1 MQMEISERAKNISPS
16 LTLAITAK
24 AKAMKAQG
32 LDIVSFGAGEPDFN
46 TPDYIIE
53 AAKYA
58 LDKGMTKYTPV
69 PGTLELRRAIADKL
83 TRDTGVEYAPEQIVV
98 STGGKQTLRNACE
111 ALINPGDEVILPA
124 PYWLTYPEL
133 IKMSGGKV
141 VVLETTGASGFKM
154 TAEQLEKAIT
164 PKTKALIFTNPS
176 NPTGAVYT
184 PEETAK
190 IAEVAEKHGLYVISD
205 EIYEKLVYG
214 VTFRSIASFG
224 NMKELTVIC
233 SGMSKTYSMT
243 GWRVGYSAAPLNVA
257 KAMSSIQSHTTSNT
271 NSIAQYASYVALTDE
286 RGEEFLENMVK
297 VFDERRKL
305 IVSLMKEAPLLS
317 APEPMGAFYIMAD
330 ISRTFG
336 KKCDGEAIKNSADFC
351 AKLLEKSLVAVVDG
365 AAFGAPDYVRL
376 SYACSED
383 DIRKGL
389 KRIAEFTSSLE

>member
-1 MQMEISERAKNISPS
+1 MEISERAKNISPS

-32 LDIVSFGAGEPDFN
+32 LDVVSFGAGEPDFN

-53 AAKYA
+53 AAKRA
-58 LDKGMTKYTPV
+58 LDAGMTKYTPV
-69 PGTLELRRAIADKL
+69 PGTPELRRAIADKL
-83 TRDTGVEYAPEQIVV
+83 KKDIGVEYASEQIVV

-133 IKMSGGKV
+133 IRMSGGRV
-141 VVLETTGASGFKM
+141 VVIETTDRDNFKVTPEM
-154 TAEQLEKAIT
+154 LEKAIT
-164 PKTKALIFTNPS
+164 PRTKAFIFTNPS
-176 NPTGAVYT
+176 NPTGMVYT
-184 PEETAK
+184 PEETEALAK
-190 IAEVAEKHGLYVISD
+190 VLVKHGVYVISD

-214 VTFRSIASFG
+214 VPFRSIASFG
-224 NMKELTVIC
+224 DDIKELTVIC

-271 NSIAQYASYVALTDE
+271 NSIAQYASYAALTDK
-286 RGEEFLENMVK
+286 RGEEFLSHMVS
-297 VFDERRKL
+297 VFDARRRL
-305 IVSLMKEAPLLS
+305 IVSLVRSAPLLS
-317 APEPMGAFYIMAD
+317 APEPMGAFYIMVNVSA
-330 ISRTFG
+330 TFG
-336 KKCDGEAIKNSADFC
+336 KKCDGEEICNSSDFC

-376 SYACSED
+376 SYACGED

-389 KRIAEFTSSLE
+389 GRIAEFTASLE

>member
-1 MQMEISERAKNISPS
+1 MEISERAKNISPS

-32 LDIVSFGAGEPDFN
+32 LDVVSFGAGEPDFN

-69 PGTLELRRAIADKL
+69 PGTMELRRAIADRL
-83 TRDTGVEYAPEQIVV
+83 TRDTGVEYVPEQIVV

-111 ALINPGDEVILPA
+111 ALINPGDEVLLPA

-133 IKMSGGKV
+133 IRLSGGKT
-141 VVLETTGASGFKM
+141 VVLPTTDADHFKI
-154 TAEQLEKAIT
+154 TPSQLEKAIT
-164 PKTKALIFTNPS
+164 KKTKALVFTNPS
-176 NPTGAVYT
+176 NPTGMVYS
-184 PEETAK
+184 PEETAA
-190 IAEVAEKHGLYVISD
+190 IAEVAERHGLYVISD

-214 VTFRSIASFG
+214 GTTCRSIASFG
-224 NMKELTVIC
+224 NMKDLTVIC

-271 NSIAQYASYVALTDE
+271 NSIAQYASYVALTDK
-286 RGEEFLENMVK
+286 RGEEFLSRMVE
-297 VFDERRKL
+297 VFDRRRKL
-305 IVSLMKEAPLLS
+305 ITELVRKAPLLS
-317 APEPMGAFYIMAD
+317 APEPQGAFYIMVNVSA
-330 ISRTFG
+330 TFG
-336 KKCDGEAIKNSADFC
+336 KTCDGEKINNSSDFC

-365 AAFGAPDYVRL
+365 AAFGASDYVRL
-376 SYACSED
+376 SYACGED

-389 KRIAEFTSSLE
+389 DRIAAFTASLK

>member
-1 MQMEISERAKNISPS
+1 MEISERAKNISPS

-32 LDIVSFGAGEPDFN
+32 MDVVSFGAGEPDFD
-46 TPDYIIE
+46 TPAYIVE

-58 LDKGMTKYTPV
+58 LDHGMTKYTPV
-69 PGTLELRRAIADKL
+69 PGTVELRRAIAEKL
-83 TRDTGVEYAPEQIVV
+83 TRDTGVAYAPEQIVV

-111 ALINPGDEVILPA
+111 ALINPGDEVLLPA

-133 IKMSGGKV
+133 IRMSGGKT
-141 VVLETTGASGFKM
+141 VVLETTDKSDFKI
-154 TAEQLEKAIT
+154 TPEQLENAIT
-164 PKTKALIFTNPS
+164 DKTKALIFTNPS
-176 NPTGAVYT
+176 NPTGMVYS
-184 PEETAK
+184 PEETETLAK
-190 IAEVAEKHGLYVISD
+190 VAEKHGLYVISD

-214 VTFRSIASFG
+214 AACRSIASFG
-224 NMKELTVIC
+224 NMKDLTVIC

-286 RGEEFLENMVK
+286 RGEEFLGNMVK
-297 VFDERRKL
+297 VFDSRRRL
-305 IVSLMKEAPLLS
+305 ITELVRKTPLLS
-317 APEPMGAFYIMAD
+317 APEPKGAFYIMVNV
-330 ISRTFG
+330 SGTFG
-336 KKCDGEAIKNSADFC
+336 KKCGGEVIRDSSDFC
-351 AKLLEKSLVAVVDG
+351 DMLLEKSLVAVVDG

-389 KRIAEFTSSLE
+389 ERMAEFTSSLE

>member
-1 MQMEISERAKNISPS
+1 MEISERAKNISPS

-32 LDIVSFGAGEPDFN
+32 LDVVSFGAGEPDFN

-53 AAKYA
+53 AAKRA
-58 LDKGMTKYTPV
+58 LDAGMTKYTPV
-69 PGTLELRRAIADKL
+69 PGTPELRRAIADKL
-83 TRDTGVEYAPEQIVV
+83 KKDIGVEYAPEQIVV

-133 IKMSGGKV
+133 IRMSGGKV
-141 VVLETTGASGFKM
+141 VVIETTDRDNFKVTPEM
-154 TAEQLEKAIT
+154 LEKAIT
-164 PKTKALIFTNPS
+164 PRTKAFIFTNPS
-176 NPTGAVYT
+176 NPTGMVYT
-184 PEETAK
+184 PEETEALAK
-190 IAEVAEKHGLYVISD
+190 VLVKHGVYVISD

-214 VTFRSIASFG
+214 VPFRSIASFG
-224 NMKELTVIC
+224 DDIKELTVIC

-271 NSIAQYASYVALTDE
+271 NSIAQYASYAALTDK
-286 RGEEFLENMVK
+286 RGEEFLSHMVS
-297 VFDERRKL
+297 VFDARRRL
-305 IVSLMKEAPLLS
+305 IVSLVRSAPLLS
-317 APEPMGAFYIMAD
+317 APEPMGAFYIMVNVSA
-330 ISRTFG
+330 TFG
-336 KKCDGEAIKNSADFC
+336 KKCDGEEIGNSSDFC

-376 SYACSED
+376 SYACGED

-389 KRIAEFTSSLE
+389 GRIAEFTASLE

>member
-1 MQMEISERAKNISPS
+1 MEISERAKNISPS

-32 LDIVSFGAGEPDFN
+32 LDVVSFGAGEPDFN

-53 AAKYA
+53 AAKRA
-58 LDKGMTKYTPV
+58 LDAGMTKYTPV
-69 PGTLELRRAIADKL
+69 PGTPELRRAIADKL
-83 TRDTGVEYAPEQIVV
+83 KKDIGVEYAPEQIVV

-133 IKMSGGKV
+133 IRMSGGRV
-141 VVLETTGASGFKM
+141 VVIETTDRDNFKVTPEM
-154 TAEQLEKAIT
+154 LEKAIT
-164 PKTKALIFTNPS
+164 PRTKAFIFTNPS
-176 NPTGAVYT
+176 NPTGMVYT
-184 PEETAK
+184 PEETEALAK
-190 IAEVAEKHGLYVISD
+190 VLVKHGVYVISD

-214 VTFRSIASFG
+214 VPFRSIASFG
-224 NMKELTVIC
+224 DDIKELTVIC

-271 NSIAQYASYVALTDE
+271 NSIAQYASYAALTDK
-286 RGEEFLENMVK
+286 RGEEFLSHMVS
-297 VFDERRKL
+297 VFDARRRL
-305 IVSLMKEAPLLS
+305 IVSLVRSAPLLS
-317 APEPMGAFYIMAD
+317 APEPMGAFYIMVNVSA
-330 ISRTFG
+330 TFG
-336 KKCDGEAIKNSADFC
+336 KKCDGEEICNSSDFC

-376 SYACSED
+376 SYACGED

-389 KRIAEFTSSLE
+389 GRIAEFTASLK

>member
-1 MQMEISERAKNISPS
+1 MEISERAKNISPS

-32 LDIVSFGAGEPDFN
+32 LDVVSFGAGEPDFN

-53 AAKYA
+53 AAKRA
-58 LDKGMTKYTPV
+58 LDAGMTKYTPV
-69 PGTLELRRAIADKL
+69 PGTPELRRAIADKL
-83 TRDTGVEYAPEQIVV
+83 KKDIGVEYAPEQIVV

-133 IKMSGGKV
+133 IRMSGGRV
-141 VVLETTGASGFKM
+141 VVIETTDRDNFKVTPEM
-154 TAEQLEKAIT
+154 LEKAIT
-164 PKTKALIFTNPS
+164 PRTKAFIFTNPS
-176 NPTGAVYT
+176 NPTGMVYT
-184 PEETAK
+184 PEETEALAK
-190 IAEVAEKHGLYVISD
+190 VLVKHGVYVISD

-214 VTFRSIASFG
+214 VPFRSIASFG
-224 NMKELTVIC
+224 DDIKELTVIC

-271 NSIAQYASYVALTDE
+271 NSIAQYASYAALTDK
-286 RGEEFLENMVK
+286 RGEEFLSHMVS
-297 VFDERRKL
+297 VFDARRRL
-305 IVSLMKEAPLLS
+305 IVSLVRSAPLLS
-317 APEPMGAFYIMAD
+317 APEPMGAFYIMVNVSA
-330 ISRTFG
+330 TFG
-336 KKCDGEAIKNSADFC
+336 KKCDGEVIGNSSDFC

-376 SYACSED
+376 SYACGED

-389 KRIAEFTSSLE
+389 GRIAEFTASLK

>member
-1 MQMEISERAKNISPS
+1 MEISERAKNISPS

-32 LDIVSFGAGEPDFN
+32 LDVVSFGAGEPDFN

-58 LDKGMTKYTPV
+58 LNKGMTKYTPV
-69 PGTLELRRAIADKL
+69 PGTIELRRAIAEKL
-83 TRDTGVEYAPEQIVV
+83 TQDTGHAYVPEQIVV

-111 ALINPGDEVILPA
+111 ALINPGDEVLLPA

-133 IKMSGGKV
+133 IRMSGGKV
-141 VVLETTGASGFKM
+141 VVMETTDGSGFKI
-154 TAEQLEKAIT
+154 TPEQLEKAIG
-164 PKTKALIFTNPS
+164 PATKALIFTNPS
-176 NPTGAVYT
+176 NPTGVVYT
-184 PEETAK
+184 PEETEK
-190 IAEVAEKHGLYVISD
+190 IAEVCEKHGLYVISD

-214 VTFRSIASFG
+214 VPFRSISSFG
-224 NMKELTVIC
+224 NMRDLTVIC

-271 NSIAQYASYVALTDE
+271 NSIAQYASYVALTDR
-286 RGEEFLENMVK
+286 RGDEFLSDMVR
-297 VFDERRKL
+297 VFDARRKL
-305 IVSLMKEAPLLS
+305 IVSLVRKAPLLTCV
-317 APEPMGAFYIMAD
+317 EPNGAFYVMVNV
-330 ISRTFG
+330 SGTFG
-336 KKCDGEAIKNSADFC
+336 KKCDGETIRNSADFC

-365 AAFGAPDYVRL
+365 AAFGAPEYVRL
-376 SYACSED
+376 SYACSEA
-383 DIRKGL
+383 DIEKGM

>member
-1 MQMEISERAKNISPS
+1 MEISERAKNISPS

-32 LDIVSFGAGEPDFN
+32 LDVVSFGAGEPDFN

-58 LDKGMTKYTPV
+58 LNKGMTKYTPV
-69 PGTLELRRAIADKL
+69 PGTIELRRAIAEKL
-83 TRDTGVEYAPEQIVV
+83 TQDTGHAYVPEQIVV

-111 ALINPGDEVILPA
+111 ALINPGDEVLLPA

-133 IKMSGGKV
+133 IRMSGGKV
-141 VVLETTGASGFKM
+141 VVMETTDGSGFKI
-154 TAEQLEKAIT
+154 TPEQLEKAIG
-164 PKTKALIFTNPS
+164 PATKALIFTNPS
-176 NPTGAVYT
+176 NPTGVVYT
-184 PEETAK
+184 PEETEK
-190 IAEVAEKHGLYVISD
+190 IAEVCEKHGLYVISD

-214 VTFRSIASFG
+214 VPFRSIASFG
-224 NMKELTVIC
+224 SMRDLTVIC

-271 NSIAQYASYVALTDE
+271 NSIAQYASYVALTDR
-286 RGEEFLENMVK
+286 RGDEFLSDMVK
-297 VFDERRKL
+297 VFDARRKL
-305 IVSLMKEAPLLS
+305 IVSLVRKAPLLTCV
-317 APEPMGAFYIMAD
+317 EPNGAFYVMVNV
-330 ISRTFG
+330 SGTFG
-336 KKCDGEAIKNSADFC
+336 KKCDGETIRNSADFC

-365 AAFGAPDYVRL
+365 AAFGAPEYVRL
-376 SYACSED
+376 SYACSEA
-383 DIRKGL
+383 DIEKGM

>member
-1 MQMEISERAKNISPS
+1 MEISERAKNISPS

-32 LDIVSFGAGEPDFN
+32 LDVVSFGAGEPDFN

-53 AAKYA
+53 AAKRA
-58 LDKGMTKYTPV
+58 LDAGMTKYTPV
-69 PGTLELRRAIADKL
+69 PGTPELRRAIADKL
-83 TRDTGVEYAPEQIVV
+83 KKDIGVEYAPEQIVV

-133 IKMSGGKV
+133 IRLSGGKV
-141 VVLETTGASGFKM
+141 VVIETTDRDNFKVTPEM
-154 TAEQLEKAIT
+154 LEKAIT
-164 PKTKALIFTNPS
+164 PRTKAFIFTNPS
-176 NPTGAVYT
+176 NPTGMVYT
-184 PEETAK
+184 PEETEALAK
-190 IAEVAEKHGLYVISD
+190 VLVKHGVYVISD

-214 VTFRSIASFG
+214 VPFRSIASFG
-224 NMKELTVIC
+224 DDIKELTVIC

-271 NSIAQYASYVALTDE
+271 NSIAQYASYAALTDK
-286 RGEEFLENMVK
+286 RGEEFLSHMVG
-297 VFDERRKL
+297 VFDARRRL
-305 IVSLMKEAPLLS
+305 IVSLVRSAPLLS
-317 APEPMGAFYIMAD
+317 APEPMGAFYIMVNVSA
-330 ISRTFG
+330 TFG
-336 KKCDGEAIKNSADFC
+336 KKCDGEVINNSSDFC

-376 SYACSED
+376 SYACGED

-389 KRIAEFTSSLE
+389 GRIAEFTASLE

>member
-1 MQMEISERAKNISPS
+1 MEISERAKNISPS

-32 LDIVSFGAGEPDFN
+32 LDVVSFGAGEPDFN

-58 LDKGMTKYTPV
+58 LNKGMTKYTPV
-69 PGTLELRRAIADKL
+69 PGTIELRRAIAEKL
-83 TRDTGVEYAPEQIVV
+83 TQDTGHAYVPEQIVV

-111 ALINPGDEVILPA
+111 ALINPGDEVLLPA

-133 IKMSGGKV
+133 IRMSGGKV
-141 VVLETTGASGFKM
+141 VVMETTDGSGFKI
-154 TAEQLEKAIT
+154 TPEQLEKAIG
-164 PKTKALIFTNPS
+164 PATKALIFTNPS
-176 NPTGAVYT
+176 NPTGVVYT
-184 PEETAK
+184 PEETEK
-190 IAEVAEKHGLYVISD
+190 IAEVCEKHGLYVISD

-214 VTFRSIASFG
+214 VPFRSVASFG
-224 NMKELTVIC
+224 NMRDLTVIC

-271 NSIAQYASYVALTDE
+271 NSIAQYASYVALTDR
-286 RGEEFLENMVK
+286 RGDEFLSDMVK
-297 VFDERRKL
+297 VFDARRKL
-305 IVSLMKEAPLLS
+305 IVSLVRKAPLLTCV
-317 APEPMGAFYIMAD
+317 EPKGAFYVMVNV
-330 ISRTFG
+330 SGTFG
-336 KKCDGEAIKNSADFC
+336 KKCDGETIRNSADFC

-365 AAFGAPDYVRL
+365 AAFGAPEYVRL
-376 SYACSED
+376 SYACSEA
-383 DIRKGL
+383 DIEKGM

>member
-1 MQMEISERAKNISPS
+1 MEISERAKNISPS

-32 LDIVSFGAGEPDFN
+32 LDVVSFGAGEPDFN

-69 PGTLELRRAIADKL
+69 PGTAELRRAIAEKL

-111 ALINPGDEVILPA
+111 ALLNPGDEVLLPA

-133 IKMSGGKV
+133 IRMSGGKV
-141 VVLETTGASGFKM
+141 VVMETTDKSHFKI
-154 TAEQLEKAIT
+154 TPAQLEAAIT
-164 PKTKALIFTNPS
+164 PGTKALIFTNPS
-176 NPTGAVYT
+176 NPTGMVYT
-184 PEETAK
+184 PEETAA
-190 IAEVAEKHGLYVISD
+190 IAEVAERHGLYVISD

-214 VTFRSIASFG
+214 VPFRSIASFG
-224 NMKELTVIC
+224 GMKDLTVIC

-271 NSIAQYASYVALTDE
+271 NSIAQYASYVALTDS
-286 RGEEFLENMVK
+286 RGDEFLTDMVK
-297 VFDERRKL
+297 VFDARRKL
-305 IVSLMKEAPLLS
+305 IVSLVRKAPLLTCV
-317 APEPMGAFYIMAD
+317 EPMGAFYVMVNV
-330 ISRTFG
+330 SGTFG
-336 KKCDGEAIKNSADFC
+336 RKCGGEEIKNSSDFC
-351 AKLLEKSLVAVVDG
+351 AHLLEKSLVAVVDG

-376 SYACSED
+376 SYACSEE
-383 DIRKGL
+383 DIKKGL
-389 KRIAEFTSSLE
+389 ERIAEFTASLE

>member
-1 MQMEISERAKNISPS
+1 MEISERAKNISPS

-32 LDIVSFGAGEPDFN
+32 LDVVSFGAGEPDFN

-69 PGTLELRRAIADKL
+69 PGTAELRRAIAEKL

-111 ALINPGDEVILPA
+111 ALLNPGDEVLLPA

-133 IKMSGGKV
+133 IRMSGGKV
-141 VVLETTGASGFKM
+141 VVMETTDKSHFKI
-154 TAEQLEKAIT
+154 TPAQLEAAIT
-164 PKTKALIFTNPS
+164 PGTKALIFTNPS
-176 NPTGAVYT
+176 NPTGMVYT
-184 PEETAK
+184 PEETAA
-190 IAEVAEKHGLYVISD
+190 IAEVAERHGLYVISD

-214 VTFRSIASFG
+214 VPFRSIASFG
-224 NMKELTVIC
+224 GMKDLTVIC

-271 NSIAQYASYVALTDE
+271 NSIAQYASYVALTDS
-286 RGEEFLENMVK
+286 RGDEFLTDMVK
-297 VFDERRKL
+297 VFDARRKL
-305 IVSLMKEAPLLS
+305 IVSLVRKAPLLTCV
-317 APEPMGAFYIMAD
+317 EPMGAFYVMVNV
-330 ISRTFG
+330 SGTFG
-336 KKCDGEAIKNSADFC
+336 RKCGGEEIKNSSDFC
-351 AKLLEKSLVAVVDG
+351 AHLLEKSLVAAVDG

-376 SYACSED
+376 SYACSEE
-383 DIRKGL
+383 DIKKGL
-389 KRIAEFTSSLE
+389 ERIAEFTASLE

>member
-1 MQMEISERAKNISPS
+1 MEISERAKNISPS

-32 LDIVSFGAGEPDFN
+32 LDVVSFGAGEPDFN

-58 LDKGMTKYTPV
+58 LNKGMTKYTPV
-69 PGTLELRRAIADKL
+69 PGTIELRRAIAEKL
-83 TRDTGVEYAPEQIVV
+83 TQDTGHAYVPEQIVV

-111 ALINPGDEVILPA
+111 ALINPGDEVLLPA

-133 IKMSGGKV
+133 IRMSGGKV
-141 VVLETTGASGFKM
+141 VVMETTDGSGFKI
-154 TAEQLEKAIT
+154 TPEQLEKAIG
-164 PKTKALIFTNPS
+164 PATKALIFTNPS
-176 NPTGAVYT
+176 NPTGVVYT
-184 PEETAK
+184 PEETEK
-190 IAEVAEKHGLYVISD
+190 IAEVCEKHGLYVISD

-214 VTFRSIASFG
+214 VPFRSVASFG
-224 NMKELTVIC
+224 NMRDLTVIC

-271 NSIAQYASYVALTDE
+271 NSIAQYASYVALTDR
-286 RGEEFLENMVK
+286 RGDEFLSDMVK
-297 VFDERRKL
+297 VFNARRKL
-305 IVSLMKEAPLLS
+305 IVSLVRKAPLLTCV
-317 APEPMGAFYIMAD
+317 EPNGAFYVMVNV
-330 ISRTFG
+330 SGTFG
-336 KKCDGEAIKNSADFC
+336 KKCDGETIRNSADFC

-365 AAFGAPDYVRL
+365 AAFGAPEYVRL
-376 SYACSED
+376 SYACSEA
-383 DIRKGL
+383 DIEKGM

>member
-1 MQMEISERAKNISPS
+1 MEISERAKNISPS

-32 LDIVSFGAGEPDFN
+32 MDVVSFGAGEPDFD
-46 TPDYIIE
+46 TPAYIVE

-58 LDKGMTKYTPV
+58 LDHGMTKYTPV
-69 PGTLELRRAIADKL
+69 PGTVELRRAIAEKL
-83 TRDTGVEYAPEQIVV
+83 TRDTGVAYAPEQIVV

-111 ALINPGDEVILPA
+111 ALVNPGDEVLLPA

-133 IKMSGGKV
+133 IRMSGGKT
-141 VVLETTGASGFKM
+141 VVLETTDKSDFKI
-154 TAEQLEKAIT
+154 TPEQLENAIT
-164 PKTKALIFTNPS
+164 DKTKALIFTNPS
-176 NPTGAVYT
+176 NPTGMVYS
-184 PEETAK
+184 PEETEALAK
-190 IAEVAEKHGLYVISD
+190 VAEKHGLYVISD

-214 VTFRSIASFG
+214 AACRSIASFG
-224 NMKELTVIC
+224 NMKDLTVIC

-286 RGEEFLENMVK
+286 RGEEFLGNMVK
-297 VFDERRKL
+297 VFDSRRRL
-305 IVSLMKEAPLLS
+305 ITELVRKTPLLS
-317 APEPMGAFYIMAD
+317 APEPKGAFYIMVNV
-330 ISRTFG
+330 SGTFG
-336 KKCDGEAIKNSADFC
+336 KKCGGEVIRDSSDFC
-351 AKLLEKSLVAVVDG
+351 DMLLEKSLVAVVDG

-389 KRIAEFTSSLE
+389 ERMAEFTSSLE

>member
-1 MQMEISERAKNISPS
+1 MEISERAKNISPS

-32 LDIVSFGAGEPDFN
+32 LDVVSFGAGEPDFN

-58 LDKGMTKYTPV
+58 LNKGMTKYTPV
-69 PGTLELRRAIADKL
+69 PGTIELRRAIAEKL
-83 TRDTGVEYAPEQIVV
+83 TQDTGHAYVPEQIVV

-111 ALINPGDEVILPA
+111 ALINPGDEVLLPA

-133 IKMSGGKV
+133 IRMSGGKV
-141 VVLETTGASGFKM
+141 VVMETTDGSGFKI
-154 TAEQLEKAIT
+154 TPEQLEKAIG
-164 PKTKALIFTNPS
+164 PATKALIFTNPS
-176 NPTGAVYT
+176 NPTGVVYT
-184 PEETAK
+184 PEETEK
-190 IAEVAEKHGLYVISD
+190 IAEVCEKHGLYVISD

-214 VTFRSIASFG
+214 VPFRSVASFG
-224 NMKELTVIC
+224 NMRDLTVIC

-271 NSIAQYASYVALTDE
+271 NSIAQYASYVALTDR
-286 RGEEFLENMVK
+286 RGDEFLSDMVK
-297 VFDERRKL
+297 VFDARRKL
-305 IVSLMKEAPLLS
+305 IVSLVRKAPLLTCV
-317 APEPMGAFYIMAD
+317 EPNGAFYVMVNV
-330 ISRTFG
+330 SGTFG
-336 KKCDGEAIKNSADFC
+336 KKCDGETIRNSADFC

-365 AAFGAPDYVRL
+365 AAFGAPEYVRL
-376 SYACSED
+376 SYACSEA
-383 DIRKGL
+383 DIEKGM